1 MTRSKDATPEA
12 LPELPAQDHL
22 RFGRRLV
29 RRRGALGWSQRELSR
44 RTSLPSSRL
53 SRLERGK
60 AKPRLDELLR
70 LRAVLGGTLDE
81 LVFEPASP
89 SAEGIGQVLRD
100 LERCAT
106 AEDVALLCKLVH
118 LIALGLRCAPGG
130 VGGMHVD

>member
-12 LPELPAQDHL
+12 LPELPAQDPL

-29 RRRGALGWSQRELSR
+29 RRRRSRGWSQRELSR
-44 RTSLPSSRL
+44 RTSISSSRL

-60 AKPRLDELLR
+60 AKPGLEELLR

-89 SAEGIGQVLRD
+89 SAEGLGQVLHD
-100 LERCAT
+100 LERCTT
-106 AEDVALLCKLVH
+106 AEDVALLCRVVH
-118 LIALGLRCAPGG
+118 LIALGLRCEAEGI
-130 VGGMHVD
+130 GGMHVE